1 MQICSYTLENGTAS
15 YGVSTDAGIHDA
27 GDVFRAKYATLR
39 DVLAAGALNE
49 LNAAAQANPAL
60 DAATV
65 TMLPPITQP
74 DKIICIGLN
83 YMSHIKETGR
93 DKPKYPSIFIRF
105 PDSVLGHEADLIRP
119 KVSEKFD
126 FEGELAVV
134 IGKPARHVAA
144 ADALDY
150 VAGYSCFND
159 GSIRD
164 FQRHTS
170 QFWAGKSFQDS
181 GSMGPCI
188 VTPDEVGK
196 LEDLNMETR
205 LNGAQVQSTS
215 IGDLAFNVGEI
226 IEYLSTVIT
235 LLPGDVIATGTP
247 SGVGLFRE
255 PQLWMKPGDTIEV
268 EITGLGTLRNT
279 IKDEV

>member
-1 MQICSYTLENGTAS
+1 MQLCSYILSNGDAS
-15 YGVSTDAGIHDA
+15 YGVMRDGDIHDA
-27 GDVFRAKYATLR
+27 GDAFKTKHTTLC
-39 DVLAAGALNE
+39 DAIAAD
-49 LNAAAQANPAL
+49 AL
-60 DAATV
+60 DALDQAAQQSSAMSVDTV
-65 TMLPPITQP
+65 QMLPPIVRP
-74 DKIICIGLN
+74 EKIICIGLN

-93 DKPKYPSIFIRF
+93 DKPKYPSIFNRY
-105 PDSVLGHEADLIRP
+105 PDSVLGHNAALLRP

-150 VAGYSCFND
+150 VVGYSCFND
-159 GSIRD
+159 GSVRD

-170 QFWAGKSFQDS
+170 QFFAGKSFQDS

-188 VTPDEVGK
+188 VTPDEVG
-196 LEDLNMETR
+196 DLGDLMMETR
-205 LNGAQVQSTS
+205 LNGEQVQATS

-255 PQLWMKPGDTIEV
+255 PQLWMKAGDLIEV
-268 EITGLGTLRNT
+268 EISKLGTLRNT
-279 IKDEV
+279 IADEV